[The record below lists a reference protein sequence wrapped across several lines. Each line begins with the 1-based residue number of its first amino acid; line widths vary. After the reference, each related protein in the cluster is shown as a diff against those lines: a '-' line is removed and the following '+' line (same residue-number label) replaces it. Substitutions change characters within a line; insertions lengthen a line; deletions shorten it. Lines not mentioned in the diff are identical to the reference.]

1 MIQTTNYKSILN
13 VWMPVLTAALYFSA
27 CQQGPKQTEGT
38 EHTKQA
44 SATAMQDSI
53 AVVTFQPEG
62 GGWGFKINKGSHNYI
77 EQPFIPVIMGRKPF
91 QTSEDAM
98 KVGEYLAAK
107 LRKNP
112 GGLPDLTRQELLDMN
127 IAGVE

>member
-1 MIQTTNYKSILN
+1 MIQTTNYKSILS
-13 VWMPVLTAALYFSA
+13 VWMPVLAATLCFAA
-27 CQQGPKQTEGT
+27 CQQPPKQTEGT
-38 EHTKQA
+38 EHIKQA
-44 SATAMQDSI
+44 PATAMQDSI

-91 QTSEDAM
+91 QTAEDAM

-107 LRKNP
+107 LRRNP
-112 GGLPDLTRQELLDMN
+112 GGLPDLTRQELLDMK

>member
-1 MIQTTNYKSILN
+1 MIQTTNYKSVLN
-13 VWMPVLTAALYFSA
+13 VWMPVLAAVMCFAA
-27 CQQGPKQTEGT
+27 CKQQPKQIE
-38 EHTKQA
+38 ETKHIEQA
-44 SATAMQDSI
+44 PATAMHDSI

-62 GGWGFKINKGSHNYI
+62 GGWGFKINKGAHNYI

-91 QTSEDAM
+91 QTAEDAM

-107 LRKNP
+107 LKKNP
-112 GGLPDLTRQELLDMN
+112 SGLPDLTRQELLDLK

>member
-1 MIQTTNYKSILN
+1 MIQTTNFKSILN
-13 VWMPVLTAALYFSA
+13 VWKPVLAVMLSFTA

-38 EHTKQA
+38 KHNQQA
-44 SATAMQDSI
+44 PATAMQDSI

-91 QTSEDAM
+91 QTAADAM